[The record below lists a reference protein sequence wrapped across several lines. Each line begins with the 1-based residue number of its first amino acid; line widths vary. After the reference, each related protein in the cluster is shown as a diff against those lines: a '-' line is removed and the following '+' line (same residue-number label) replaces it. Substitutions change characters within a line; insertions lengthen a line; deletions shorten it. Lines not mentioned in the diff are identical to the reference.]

1 MIERIK
7 KVISVKAK
15 SPREFALLIDFNYST
30 LNNYLNGRRK
40 SIDSE
45 MLSKIVSTFDDISAN
60 WLLTGKGSMIESLA
74 NEMLE
79 VNDKYCKLLEENAEL
94 YKKYVSVLEELK
106 QVNDE
111 KNIPA
116 KRGCG
121 AMDVEMETGS

>member
-45 MLSKIVSTFDDISAN
+45 MLSKVISTFGDIDAR

-79 VNDKYCKLLEENAEL
+79 VNDKYCKLLEENTEL
-94 YKKYVSVLEELK
+94 YRKYASVLEELK
-106 QVNDE
+106 QINDE

-116 KRGCG
+116 KRGSG
-121 AMDVEMETGS
+121 VMDVEMKTGS